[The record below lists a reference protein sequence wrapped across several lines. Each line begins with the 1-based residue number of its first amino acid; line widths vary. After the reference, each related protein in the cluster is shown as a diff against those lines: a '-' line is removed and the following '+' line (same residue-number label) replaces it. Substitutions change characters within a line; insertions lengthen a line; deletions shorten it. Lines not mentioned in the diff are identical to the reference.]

1 LSVLS
6 FFARGSAR
14 RFGAA
19 AVPAVLA
26 LLVVIAG
33 CGSDRDRGKNDTG
46 SGAGAERPG
55 VAAGAPVRGGRI
67 TIGVQEEP
75 ERLSEILNATAVN
88 NLICGLVFSKF
99 VKYDDQ
105 LRLVPDLIE
114 EIPTVENGGISSD
127 HLTYK
132 YKLKRNARW
141 HDGVPLTSADIA
153 FTYRVIMDPA
163 VNVESREGWD
173 AIASVE
179 TPDERT
185 VVFRLARAF
194 PDFVSEIFFDES
206 VLPEHILRDQTGDAF
221 QRAPFHHAPV
231 GSGPFRFE
239 EWRPGSHLSLARND
253 YYYGEGPYL
262 DEIVFKF
269 IPDENA
275 LLIQMET
282 GEIDVYDNAGASFL
296 SRLKTIPGVEV
307 HLTPTMMYEHI
318 DLNTESAILSDRRVR
333 QAIGFATDRK
343 AISDIVYDGLVEPA
357 LLDEYP
363 SSKYYSA
370 EAAGRV
376 AYNPLRARRLL
387 RDAGWFDENGDG
399 ILEKNGK
406 DLALTISTTAG
417 RLNRE
422 RTEMVLRDQYREVGI
437 DLRVRNYNPTVFAG
451 SYEEGGVLKT
461 GEFDLALYA
470 WLSSPEPATK
480 EDLYSIHTIPPRGQN
495 HPRIRNERLT
505 ALLERGAHETDETLR
520 IQAYHEI
527 AAILVEETPVVP
539 LFWYTA
545 VDASTRRLMNY
556 RPNPTQSSD
565 TWNASTWYLA
575 PETR

>member
-1 LSVLS
+1 MYRLSPRVGDPPRR
-6 FFARGSAR
+6 ARAAL
-14 RFGAA
+14 AA
-19 AVPAVLA
+19 ALA
-26 LLVVIAG
+26 LVVVVAG
-33 CGSDRDRGKNDTG
+33 CGSDGGRAGREDGSV
-46 SGAGAERPG
+46 SGARGSFAAET
-55 VAAGAPVRGGRI
+55 APVQGGRI

-88 NLICGLVFSKF
+88 NMICGLLFSRF
-99 VKYDDQ
+99 VKYDDRI
-105 LRLVPDLIE
+105 RLIPDLIE
-114 EIPTVENGGISSD
+114 EIPTEENGGIASD
-127 HLTYK
+127 HLTYT
-132 YKLKRNARW
+132 YRLRSGARW
-141 HDGVPLTSADIA
+141 HDGVPLTSADVA

-179 TPDERT
+179 TPDDRT
-185 VVFRLARAF
+185 VVFRLSRTF
-194 PDFVSEIFFDES
+194 PDFVSEIFFDEP
-206 VLPEHILRDQTGDAF
+206 VLPEHVLRGETGDAF
-221 QRAPFHHAPV
+221 QRSAFHHAPV
-231 GSGPFRFE
+231 GSGPFRFK
-239 EWRPGSHLSLARND
+239 EWKSGSHLTLARD
-253 YYYGEGPYL
+253 GGYYGEGPYL

-269 IPDENA
+269 VPDENA

-282 GEIDVYDNAGASFL
+282 GEIDVYDNAVADFL
-296 SRLKTIPGVEV
+296 ARLKTLPGVEV

-318 DLNTESAILSDRRVR
+318 DLNTEDEILSDRRVR

-343 AISDIVYDGLVEPA
+343 AISEIVYDGLVEPA

-370 EAAGRV
+370 EAAALV
-376 AYNPLRARRLL
+376 EFDPLRARMLL
-387 RDAGWFDENGDG
+387 REAGWIDADGDG

-437 DLRVRNYNPTVFAG
+437 ELKVRNHNPTVFAG

-461 GEFDLALYA
+461 GGFDLALYA

-480 EDLYSIHTIPPRGQN
+480 EDLYSMRTIPPAGQN
-495 HPRIRNERLT
+495 HPRIRNERLS
-505 ALLERGAHETDETLR
+505 ALLERGAHEADETLR
-520 IQAYHEI
+520 IQAYREA
-527 AAILVEETPVVP
+527 AAILVEEAPVIP

-545 VDASTRRLMNY
+545 VDARTRRLMNY

-565 TWNASTWYLA
+565 TWNANTWYLA
-575 PETR
+575 PEER